1 MRRRSFTPRFASK
14 TIRSLAHFHAA
25 GDEGKA
31 LVCKGLFRARGPRR
45 KYFRWGKSHL
55 NESVRT
61 MGSRNVT
68 SYDTTLSSSKL
79 SRRRVLVQSLL
90 EHAEHSFEDGLTRRS
105 PASQSAR
112 IRRHAPRCGGWLVCR
127 AVAPLRVVKMRRCS
141 LTPRFASKT
150 IRSLA
155 HFHDAGDEGN
165 ALVIIRRQSR
175 RLQVAAIR
183 GPRRKYF
190 RWGKD
195 VRPRKPD
202 G

>member
-1 MRRRSFTPRFASK
+1 MIECS
-14 TIRSLAHFHAA
+14 
-25 GDEGKA
+25 
-31 LVCKGLFRARGPRR
+31 RARRF
-45 KYFRWGKSHL
+45 YFK
-55 NESVRT
+55 
-61 MGSRNVT
+61 
-68 SYDTTLSSSKL
+68 
-79 SRRRVLVQSLL
+79 
-90 EHAEHSFEDGLTRRS
+90 DGHTRRS

-112 IRRHAPRCGGWLVCR
+112 IRRHVPHCGGWLVCR

-141 LTPRFASKT
+141 FTSRFASKT

-165 ALVIIRRQSR
+165 ALVMIRRHCR

-195 VRPRKPD
+195 LRPRKPD
-202 G
+202 ETLSRHGRRARRVAFLSPRATFSLCCSPLDYLYARFKLYQKERKVYPAF